1 MRYFLMILTCFA
13 INYAQESSDLSEVN
27 NSKWRKSVCLGLCT
41 EKTSASTFEFSIL
54 KDINSQS
61 DIYVSFGSFFIFT
74 VNYGAGYRYYFNSK
88 LKPSFFLSSSF
99 NAASYPFMIET
110 PPVTALNFTF
120 ARSFNPP
127 LDFINI
133 LPALFMTILS
143 RGTVIPPKLNFPE
156 NTKLNLGLVL
166 SYSNF
171 FKYEHELIL
180 LPLINLEIDF

>member
-1 MRYFLMILTCFA
+1 MRYFLITLTCFA
-13 INYAQESSDLSEVN
+13 IYYSQESSDLLDLN
-27 NSKWRKSVCLGLCT
+27 NSKWRKSSCLGLCT
-41 EKTSASTFEFSIL
+41 EKTSVSTFEYSIL

-61 DIYVSFGSFFIFT
+61 DIYVSIGTFFIFT
-74 VNYGAGYRYYFNSK
+74 LNYGAGYRYYHNSK
-88 LKPSFFLSSSF
+88 LKPSFFSSCSF
-99 NAASYPFMIET
+99 NAASYPET
-110 PPVTALNFTF
+110 PTVTALNFTF

-133 LPALFMTILS
+133 IPALFMAIIS
-143 RGTVIPPKLNFPE
+143 RGTVIPPKINFPD

-171 FKYEHELIL
+171 FKNEHELIL

>member
-1 MRYFLMILTCFA
+1 MRYFLIILTCFA
-13 INYAQESSDLSEVN
+13 INYSQESSDLLEVN
-27 NSKWRKSVCLGLCT
+27 NSKWRKSLCLGLCT
-41 EKTSASTFEFSIL
+41 EKTSVSTFEFSIL

-61 DIYVSFGSFFIFT
+61 DIYISIGSFFIFT
-74 VNYGAGYRYYFNSK
+74 VNYGAGYRYYHNSK
-88 LKPSFFLSSSF
+88 LKPSFFSSCAF
-99 NAASYPFMIET
+99 NAASYPET
-110 PPVTALNFTF
+110 PTVTALNFTF

-133 LPALFMTILS
+133 IPALFMAILS
-143 RGTVIPPKLNFPE
+143 RGTVIPPKINFPD

-171 FKYEHELIL
+171 FKNEHELIL